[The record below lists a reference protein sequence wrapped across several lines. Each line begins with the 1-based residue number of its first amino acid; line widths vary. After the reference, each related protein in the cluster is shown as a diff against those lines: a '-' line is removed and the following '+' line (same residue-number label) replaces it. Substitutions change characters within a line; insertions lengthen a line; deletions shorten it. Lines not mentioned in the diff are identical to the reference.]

1 MFGLVSKRKV
11 MDVLYRRQI
20 DYEQYMKIGQ
30 NTKNDDLETRARLQ
44 AGAIRRVIEE
54 MREELA

>member
-20 DYEQYMKIGQ
+20 DYEQYMKMGQ
-30 NTKNDDLETRARLQ
+30 NMKNDDLETRARLQ

>member
-11 MDVLYRRQI
+11 MDVLYRRQN
-20 DYEQYMKIGQ
+20 DYEQYMKIAQ
-30 NTKNDDLETRARLQ
+30 NTKNDDMETRVRLQ
-44 AGAIRRVIEE
+44 VGAIRRVIEE